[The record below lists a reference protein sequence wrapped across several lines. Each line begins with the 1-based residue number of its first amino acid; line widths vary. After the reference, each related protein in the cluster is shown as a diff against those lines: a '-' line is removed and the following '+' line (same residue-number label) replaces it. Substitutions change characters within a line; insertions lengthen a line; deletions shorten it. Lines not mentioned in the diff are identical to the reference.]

1 MRILRLSS
9 RTGPVS
15 ILAATAAL
23 SLAALPGLTPVL
35 AAAPTEI
42 SEIAYAGGDDTDFIE
57 IKGAPGTDLCGFVV
71 GSVSRGGSPQ
81 TAGHWTTLPAGT
93 AVDDSG
99 TAVVR
104 LPITN
109 SVNSGAAADG
119 SYGSSVFLIDP
130 AGTLV
135 DFDQIGG
142 VVGGRG
148 VTAGTGAAVPE
159 GLRGETATPTGAT
172 APRGRSIFW
181 DGTTWTAGD
190 PTPGALP
197 DATPTPDPTDPTP
210 DPTDPA
216 DITAIADIQGTGAAS
231 PLDGQ
236 TVTTR
241 GVVTA
246 VYPTGGLNGYYIQ
259 TEGTGGDEH
268 ALDGAS
274 HGIFVYSRD
283 TAGQVQTGDFVELT
297 GRVSEYYEQTQLTVA
312 AGGFRPVAEAA
323 AAPKPYAGEFPDGD
337 EARESLEGMLLQ
349 PSGPVT
355 VTDNYG
361 TNRYG
366 EVGLVNGTDTLRQP
380 TDVHRPG
387 TPEAQELA
395 AANAERGYVLDDGA
409 TVDYTRGATETPVPY
424 LGGDVPVRV
433 GAPAAFTSPVVLGYG
448 FDAWRMQPL
457 THLTGE
463 NAESTL
469 PVTVENTREDAPR
482 EVGGDVTVASFNVLN
497 YFVSLGED
505 ESGCRYYADREGNP
519 TTANNCDVRGAYDRA
534 SFDRQWPKIVSAI
547 NTLDASVVSLEEIEN
562 SARFGKDRDAALQD
576 LVTRLNDAAGTEK
589 WAYAESPAQLPENG
603 EDAIRTAF
611 IYQPAEVAPVGD
623 SVLLDDTAFDNARAP
638 LAQAFAPVTDGPD
651 TDDAAGARAQQAAAD
666 DDATFVTI
674 ANHFKSKG
682 SGSGPGNADSG
693 DGQGAS
699 NADRVAQARALV
711 TFADEQEAAHG
722 TERTFLLG
730 DFNAYTEEDPMQV
743 FYEAGYRNI
752 GKEMTE
758 ESTYLFGGLTGSLDH
773 VLATEPLFAAATGA
787 DIWNINSVESI
798 GLEYSRY
805 NANVTD
811 LYETGPF
818 RSSDH
823 DPLIVGVDLV
833 EDDEAPGEEP
843 SEDPTDGPSDDPT
856 EGPGGDDPSAEPTP
870 SDTPGGDPAPSDE
883 PGDRPTDDGRG
894 DDGTDGGDDGRG
906 DRGDRG
912 QNDSGQG
919 GDDRDDDTAGS
930 GERGSDRDG
939 GSLPRTGS
947 ELGGLAI
954 GAALLAIGGLTLLIS
969 RRRRG

>member
-1 MRILRLSS
+1 MRTLSLPG
-9 RTGPVS
+9 RTGAVS
-15 ILAATAAL
+15 VLAAAAAL

-57 IKGAPGTDLCGFVV
+57 IKGAPGTDLGGFVV

-81 TAGHWTTLPAGT
+81 SAGHWTTLPAGT

-130 AGTLV
+130 ADTVV

-159 GLRGETATPTGAT
+159 ALRGETATPTGAT

-181 DGTTWTAGD
+181 DGTVWAAGD

-197 DATPTPDPTDPTP
+197 GAEPGPDPTDPTP
-210 DPTDPA
+210 EPADPA
-216 DITAIADIQGTGAAS
+216 DITAIAEIQGTGAAS

-246 VYPTGGLNGYYIQ
+246 VYPSGGLNGYYIQ
-259 TEGTGGDEH
+259 TAGTGGDDH
-268 ALDGAS
+268 SLDGAS
-274 HGIFVYSRD
+274 HGLFVYSRD
-283 TAGQVQTGDFVELT
+283 TAGQVQAGDFVELT
-297 GRVSEYYEQTQLTVA
+297 GRVSEYYEQTQLSVA
-312 AGGFRPVAEAA
+312 ASGFRPVTEAA
-323 AAPKPYAGEFPDGD
+323 EAPKPYAGEFPDGD

-349 PSGPVT
+349 PSGAIT
-355 VTDNYG
+355 VTDTYG

-366 EVGLVNGTDTLRQP
+366 EIGLVNGSETLRQP

-387 TPEAQELA
+387 TPEAEELA
-395 AANAERGYVLDDGA
+395 AANAERGFVLDDGA

-424 LGGDVPVRV
+424 LGGDTPVRV

-463 NAESTL
+463 NAGSAQ
-469 PVTVENTREDAPR
+469 PVTVENTRADVPR
-482 EVGGDVTVASFNVLN
+482 AVGGDVTVASFNVLN

-505 ESGCRYYADREGNP
+505 EPGCRYYADRAGDP
-519 TTANNCDVRGAYDRA
+519 TTANGCDVRGAYDRA

-547 NTLDASVVSLEEIEN
+547 DTLDASVVSLEEIEN

-576 LVTRLNDAAGTEK
+576 LVTKLNDAAGTEK
-589 WAYAESPAQLPENG
+589 WAYAESPAELPENG

-623 SVLLDDTAFDNARAP
+623 SVLFDDAAFDNARAP
-638 LAQAFAPVTDGPD
+638 LAQAFEPVTDD
-651 TDDAAGARAQQAAAD
+651 ANRDDDAGGDDGTAGAQAAAAD
-666 DDATFVTI
+666 EEDATFVAI
-674 ANHFKSKG
+674 VNHFKSKG
-682 SGSGPGNADSG
+682 SGSGPGNEDSG

-711 TFADEQEAAHG
+711 AFADEQEAAHG
-722 TERTFLLG
+722 TELTFLLG

-773 VLATEPLFAAATGA
+773 VLATEPLFAATSGA
-787 DIWNINSVESI
+787 DIWNINSGESI

-805 NANVTD
+805 NANITD
-811 LYETGPF
+811 LYESGPF

-833 EDDEAPGEEP
+833 EDDEVPGEEP
-843 SEDPTDGPSDDPT
+843 SDDPSDDPSEGPG
-856 EGPGGDDPSAEPTP
+856 EGPGGDDPSAEPSPTTTP
-870 SDTPGGDPAPSDE
+870 TGGPSPSEE
-883 PGDRPTDDGRG
+883 PGDGGRG
-894 DDGTDGGDDGRG
+894 DDGRGGDGRDDGDQGGQDDGGRG
-906 DRGDRG
+906 D
-912 QNDSGQG
+912 G
-919 GDDRDDDTAGS
+919 GREDESDDTAGGDGD
-930 GERGSDRDG
+930 GE
-939 GSLPRTGS
+939 SLPRTGA

-954 GAALLAIGGLTLLIS
+954 GAALLALGGLALLVS
-969 RRRRG
+969 RRRG

>member
-9 RTGPVS
+9 RTGAVS
-15 ILAATAAL
+15 VLAATAAL

-57 IKGAPGTDLCGFVV
+57 IKGAPGTDLGGFVV

-159 GLRGETATPTGAT
+159 ALRGETATPTGAT

-505 ESGCRYYADREGNP
+505 EPGCRYYADREGNP

-562 SARFGKDRDAALQD
+562 SARFGTDRDAALQD
-576 LVTRLNDAAGTEK
+576 LVTKLNDAAGTEK
-589 WAYAESPAQLPENG
+589 WAYAESPAELPENG

-623 SVLLDDTAFDNARAP
+623 SVLFDDAAFDNARAP
-638 LAQAFAPVTDGPD
+638 LAQAFEPVTDGASRD
-651 TDDAAGARAQQAAAD
+651 DDAGGNDGTAGAQAAAAD
-666 DDATFVTI
+666 EEDATFVAI
-674 ANHFKSKG
+674 VNHFKSKG
-682 SGSGPGNADSG
+682 SGSGPGNEDSG

-711 TFADEQEAAHG
+711 AFADEQEAAHG
-722 TERTFLLG
+722 TELTFLLG

-773 VLATEPLFAAATGA
+773 VLATEPLFAATSGA
-787 DIWNINSVESI
+787 DIWNINSGESI

-805 NANVTD
+805 NANITD
-811 LYETGPF
+811 LYESGPF

-833 EDDEAPGEEP
+833 EDDEE
-843 SEDPTDGPSDDPT
+843 PSDDPSDDPSEGPG
-856 EGPGGDDPSAEPTP
+856 EGPGGDGPSAEPSPTTTP
-870 SDTPGGDPAPSDE
+870 TGGPSPSEE
-883 PGDRPTDDGRG
+883 PGDGGRG
-894 DDGTDGGDDGRG
+894 DDGRGGDGRDDGDQGGQDDGGRG
-906 DRGDRG
+906 D
-912 QNDSGQG
+912 G
-919 GDDRDDDTAGS
+919 GREDESDDTAGGD
-930 GERGSDRDG
+930 GE
-939 GSLPRTGS
+939 SLPRTGA

-954 GAALLAIGGLTLLIS
+954 GAALLALGGLALLIS